1 MRRVFLFLFFVFPF
15 VVERRGGLNAFTS
28 CSGGAGSCIIS
39 CSLARR
45 RYSSAS
51 QLKPSLCLLTRRAR
65 ITLTVLP
72 KHTDVTN
79 PSPRDQFIDFLCFFW
94 IFFDGL
100 RDLADH
106 VTCGVG
112 TSGFP
117 PELPVVQIECG
128 RGSWAE
134 RRTTTRRVC
143 CLKYSCQQKSWAF
156 GPG

>member
-79 PSPRDQFIDFLCFFW
+79 PSPRDQFIDFFYFFMV
-94 IFFDGL
+94 FFGWVERFGRS
-100 RDLADH
+100 RDMWCWHEWFSAWTACCTNRMRAGKLSWKKNNN
-106 VTCGVG
+106 T
-112 TSGFP
+112 TSVL
-117 PELPVVQIECG
+117 PEI
-128 RGSWAE
+128 
-134 RRTTTRRVC
+134 
-143 CLKYSCQQKSWAF
+143 
-156 GPG
+156 

>member
-15 VVERRGGLNAFTS
+15 VVERRGSLNAFTS

-72 KHTDVTN
+72 DTRTWLIRLLGIN
-79 PSPRDQFIDFLCFFW
+79 LSISFIFYFL
-94 IFFDGL
+94 FFDGL